1 MKKKVLSASLFV
13 CYIILSFVTT
23 PALNAAE
30 STLKLQDVWVREAP
44 PSAKVMAAFLVI
56 ENSGKS
62 DRKLLSVEAEGFNKV
77 EMHQTMIHGKMTH
90 MVPQKDLSI
99 PAGESLTLKPGG
111 YHLMLMKP
119 LKVFKAGDK
128 VSLRFKFKDG
138 EIVVQEAEVRRVK
151 MGMDDHDH
159 SEHAGH

>member
-1 MKKKVLSASLFV
+1 MFV
-13 CYIILSFVTT
+13 CYVLLSFVTT

-30 STLKLQDVWVREAP
+30 SSLKLQDVWVRETP

-77 EMHQTMIHGKMTH
+77 EMHQTVMQGKMTH
-90 MVPQKDLSI
+90 MIPQKYLLI
-99 PAGESLTLKPGG
+99 QAGEALTLKPGG
-111 YHLMLMKP
+111 YHLMLMRP
-119 LKVFKAGDK
+119 VKVFKAGDK

-151 MGMDDHDH
+151 MGMDDHDN